1 MQQVNVFIETSSRFR
16 GNVERKC
23 GYVLSTQLRTG
34 KATREHF
41 GRVTGTYHQAILL
54 TMVDALDHMTR
65 TCDVC
70 FYISDLYVTSRL
82 GKITEMAG
90 SGWLDTKGK
99 PIANREEW
107 RRLFKAI
114 NQLPDPHKI
123 SAKTE
128 KHSYSAWLREEMKHR
143 ECGRILGQRKDKEDI
158 MRTIAIIN
166 LKGGVAKTTS
176 SINIA
181 YILMRKGY
189 KVLLVDNDKQG
200 DCSRGMNRRT
210 QDGEG
215 IDRIMVDRHPDMEK
229 LINKTDYLHLD
240 IITANLGLLTANMEV
255 TMDRVRPQQNRLRKA
270 LQQVADNYDFCV
282 IDNAPDINVSVINAL
297 TAADDVLIPVEVDDN
312 TLEGMNELLDQIDD
326 VKEEL
331 NPDLKNVRCFI
342 TKYQKFNQAHLQGA
356 EIIEEQYPIMR
367 TKIRFSGVVA
377 RSTFVRMPVALHSPR
392 SAAAEDYETLVNE
405 YLDMIGDEDDGE
417 I

>member
-34 KATREHF
+34 KETREHF
-41 GRVTGTYHQAILL
+41 GRVTGTYH
-54 TMVDALDHMTR
+54 
-65 TCDVC
+65 
-70 FYISDLYVTSRL
+70 
-82 GKITEMAG
+82 
-90 SGWLDTKGK
+90 
-99 PIANREEW
+99 
-107 RRLFKAI
+107 
-114 NQLPDPHKI
+114 
-123 SAKTE
+123 
-128 KHSYSAWLREEMKHR
+128 
-143 ECGRILGQRKDKEDI
+143 QRKDKEDI

-181 YILMRKGY
+181 YILTQRGY

-200 DCSRGMNRRT
+200 DCSRGLNRRT

-215 IDRIMVDRHPDMEK
+215 IDRIMVDRHPDMYK
-229 LINKTDYLHLD
+229 LIHHTDYVNLD

-270 LQQVADNYDFCV
+270 LQQVSDRYDFCV
-282 IDNAPDINVSVINAL
+282 VDNAPDINISVINAL
-297 TAADDVLIPVEVDDN
+297 TAANDVLVPVEVDDN
-312 TLEGMNELLDQIDD
+312 TLEGMNELLDQIDE
-326 VKEEL
+326 VQEEL
-331 NPDLKNVRCFI
+331 NPDLENVRCFV

-356 EIIEEQYPIMR
+356 EVIKEQYPAME

-377 RSTFVRMPVALHSPR
+377 RSTFMRMPVALHSPR
-392 SAAAEDYETLVNE
+392 SAAAEDYESLVNE
-405 YLDMIGDEDDGE
+405 YLNMIGDEDNGK

>member
-1 MQQVNVFIETSSRFR
+1 
-16 GNVERKC
+16 
-23 GYVLSTQLRTG
+23 
-34 KATREHF
+34 
-41 GRVTGTYHQAILL
+41 
-54 TMVDALDHMTR
+54 
-65 TCDVC
+65 
-70 FYISDLYVTSRL
+70 
-82 GKITEMAG
+82 
-90 SGWLDTKGK
+90 
-99 PIANREEW
+99 
-107 RRLFKAI
+107 
-114 NQLPDPHKI
+114 
-123 SAKTE
+123 
-128 KHSYSAWLREEMKHR
+128 
-143 ECGRILGQRKDKEDI
+143 

-210 QDGEG
+210 QDGKG
-215 IDRIMVDRHPDMEK
+215 IDRIMVDRHPDMKK

-312 TLEGMNELLDQIDD
+312 TLEGMNELLEQIDD

-331 NPDLKNVRCFI
+331 NPELKNVRCFI
-342 TKYQKFNQAHLQGA
+342 TKYQKLNQAHLQGA
-356 EIIEEQYPIMR
+356 EIIEEQYPVMK
-367 TKIRFSGVVA
+367 TKVRFSGVVA
-377 RSTFVRMPVALHSPR
+377 RSTFVRLPVALHSPR

-405 YLDMIGDEDDGE
+405 YLDMIGDENNGE

>member
-1 MQQVNVFIETSSRFR
+1 
-16 GNVERKC
+16 
-23 GYVLSTQLRTG
+23 
-34 KATREHF
+34 
-41 GRVTGTYHQAILL
+41 
-54 TMVDALDHMTR
+54 
-65 TCDVC
+65 
-70 FYISDLYVTSRL
+70 
-82 GKITEMAG
+82 
-90 SGWLDTKGK
+90 
-99 PIANREEW
+99 
-107 RRLFKAI
+107 
-114 NQLPDPHKI
+114 
-123 SAKTE
+123 
-128 KHSYSAWLREEMKHR
+128 
-143 ECGRILGQRKDKEDI
+143 

-331 NPDLKNVRCFI
+331 NPDLENVRCFV

-367 TKIRFSGVVA
+367 TSCSRKSSRSMKRKRKNDSGRNIWNSEENITQHLTAGYSHNVPADFYRREVRPWVIHFIKW
-377 RSTFVRMPVALHSPR
+377 RSKSRVILLA
-392 SAAAEDYETLVNE
+392 
-405 YLDMIGDEDDGE
+405 
-417 I
+417 